1 MYFFVYSIFTPKINA
16 DVNVEDP
23 GIGKFWWKTHQNK
36 IQAIADMHDQFLW
49 LGKFDSNVKTFTNFP
64 YHIESFIFQE
74 IN

>member
-36 IQAIADMHDQFLW
+36 IQAIADMHYQFLS
-49 LGKFDSNVKTFTNFP
+49 LGKFDSNV
-64 YHIESFIFQE
+64 
-74 IN
+74 